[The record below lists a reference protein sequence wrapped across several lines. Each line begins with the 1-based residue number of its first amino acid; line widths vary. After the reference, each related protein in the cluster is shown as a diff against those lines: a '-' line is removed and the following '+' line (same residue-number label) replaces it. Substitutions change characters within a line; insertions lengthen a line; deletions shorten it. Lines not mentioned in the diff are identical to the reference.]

1 MNLLNF
7 YEENNQLSLGI
18 ETEKGIFDIN
28 AYEENKKGKEQFDKI
43 KIFDSI
49 NFITDKLLSKLIITS
64 PKQQVT
70 FHPVC
75 SIFLK

>member
-49 NFITDKLLSKLIITS
+49 NFITDSCY
-64 PKQQVT
+64 QN
-70 FHPVC
+70 
-75 SIFLK
+75 